1 MKIHAALGMAAL
13 SLGHFA
19 TFVQPVQA
27 HEASNIVIY
36 GLVDSGLSHYS
47 NSVALN
53 GGQVTAS
60 GSALR
65 LDNGI
70 AAGNRI
76 GFSGSEDLGGGM
88 SAVFK
93 LENGFDAAK
102 GSLGQGGLLFGR
114 QSYVGLNTAA
124 GLWSIGR
131 QYDFMFDYLN
141 LMGYTNAGHN
151 NIGAS
156 GQGLDGMSAI
166 AATAQLGNH
175 TYGARVNNA
184 LKFSSNSFA
193 GFRFGAL
200 LGLGEQAGAQ
210 SRGGTAQAGVNYAQG
225 NFLIGAVAGVS
236 SVLGSDNQYATKRV
250 AGAGAKLTLDKL
262 ALYGSYTQVRFDGL
276 VSYAPRGVNWT
287 GARVDTLDVGADYQF
302 TPVVNGGLSWQHQ
315 IRNAELSYADQ
326 LTASVSYSL
335 SKRTS
340 LYSTVA
346 YQRDRAFGALNVF
359 GAGAPS
365 DNGVQLV
372 SRVAMRTAF

>member
-1 MKIHAALGMAAL
+1 MRIHAALGMAAL

-27 HEASNIVIY
+27 HETSNIVIY
-36 GLVDSGLSHYS
+36 GLVDSGLSYYS

-53 GGQVTAS
+53 GGQIAAS

-70 AAGNRI
+70 AAGNRV

-102 GSLGQGGLLFGR
+102 GSMGQGGLLFGR

-124 GLWSIGR
+124 GLWAIGR

-184 LKFSSNSFA
+184 LKFSSNSFS

-200 LGLGEQAGAQ
+200 LGLGEQAGSQ
-210 SRGGTAQAGVNYAQG
+210 SRGSSAQAGLNYGQG
-225 NFLIGAVAGVS
+225 NLLIGAVAGVS
-236 SVLGSDNQYATKRV
+236 SVPGSDSQYATKRL

-262 ALYGSYTQVRFDGL
+262 ALYGSYTQVHFDGL
-276 VSYAPRGVNWT
+276 VSYAARGISWK
-287 GARVDTLDVGADYQF
+287 GARVDTLDIGADYQF

-315 IRNAELSYADQ
+315 TRNSDLGAADQ
-326 LTASVSYSL
+326 VTASLSYSL

-346 YQRDRAFGALNVF
+346 YQHDRAFGALNVF
-359 GAGAPS
+359 GAGTPS
-365 DNGVQLV
+365 SNGVQVV

>member
-1 MKIHAALGMAAL
+1 
-13 SLGHFA
+13 
-19 TFVQPVQA
+19 
-27 HEASNIVIY
+27 
-36 GLVDSGLSHYS
+36 
-47 NSVALN
+47 
-53 GGQVTAS
+53 
-60 GSALR
+60 
-65 LDNGI
+65 
-70 AAGNRI
+70 
-76 GFSGSEDLGGGM
+76 M

-102 GSLGQGGLLFGR
+102 GSMGQGGLLFGR

-124 GLWSIGR
+124 GLWAIGR

-184 LKFSSNSFA
+184 LKFSSNSFS

-236 SVLGSDNQYATKRV
+236 SVLGSDNQYATKRL

-262 ALYGSYTQVRFDGL
+262 ALYGSYTQVRFEGL

-287 GARVDTLDVGADYQF
+287 GARVDARYRRRLSVHA
-302 TPVVNGGLSWQHQ
+302 GGQWRSVLAAPDPQCRFELCGSAHGFAFL
-315 IRNAELSYADQ
+315 IRCP
-326 LTASVSYSL
+326 
-335 SKRTS
+335 KRTS
-340 LYSTVA
+340 LYSTLA